1 MKTRLLR
8 KLRKEASEHFQF
20 RIILEPTFGV
30 WAEVMSFGE
39 SVYST
44 CDGKKGA
51 DGFVRLA
58 TNKYIKDRINE
69 LRLKQYDDKRRKK
82 CVL

>member
-8 KLRKEASEHFQF
+8 KLRREASEYFQF
-20 RIILEPTFGV
+20 RIILEPEFGV

-39 SVYST
+39 SVYFT

-51 DGFVRLA
+51 DMFCRKA
-58 TNKYIKDRINE
+58 TNQYILDRIKE
-69 LRLKQYDDKRRKK
+69 LRSR
-82 CVL
+82 